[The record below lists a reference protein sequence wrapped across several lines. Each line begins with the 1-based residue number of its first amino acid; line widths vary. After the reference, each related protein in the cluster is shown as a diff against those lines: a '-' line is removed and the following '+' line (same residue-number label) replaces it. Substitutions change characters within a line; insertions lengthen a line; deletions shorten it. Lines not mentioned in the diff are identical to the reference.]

1 MCLIVFAWQ
10 SHPDFPLIVAANRD
24 EFLGRPAAP
33 AHWWTDA
40 PDLLA
45 GRDLEAGGSW
55 LGLSRS
61 GRFAA
66 LTNYRDPTQR
76 ISDAPSR
83 GALVRSAL
91 ERDDTAE
98 TTLRQLAA
106 GSAAYA
112 SFNLLVGDGRRL
124 GVLESTSGQ
133 VRMLEPGVYGLSN
146 HLLDTPWPKLLKA
159 RSGLAALLPRLP
171 DDDAAL
177 ALLRDATPAPD
188 PHLPN
193 TGMSLEWERWLSSA
207 FIRAPDYGTRC
218 SSLVAVARSGDVRL
232 REWTWDRHGDL
243 RSELTHRFVAEKRQR
258 TRG

>member
-1 MCLIVFAWQ
+1 M
-10 SHPDFPLIVAANRD
+10 
-24 EFLGRPAAP
+24 
-33 AHWWTDA
+33 
-40 PDLLA
+40 
-45 GRDLEAGGSW
+45 
-55 LGLSRS
+55 
-61 GRFAA
+61 
-66 LTNYRDPTQR
+66 
-76 ISDAPSR
+76 
-83 GALVRSAL
+83 
-91 ERDDTAE
+91 
-98 TTLRQLAA
+98 
-106 GSAAYA
+106 
-112 SFNLLVGDGRRL
+112 
-124 GVLESTSGQ
+124 
-133 VRMLEPGVYGLSN
+133 YGLSN

-243 RSELTHRFVAEKRQR
+243 RSELTHRFVAEQRQR